1 MSRKALL
8 WILAVFVVVA
18 VLWFLHDIN
27 VIDAIKRLHGR

>member
-27 VIDAIKRLHGR
+27 VIDAIKQLHGR